1 MSVLD
6 RLDEIQS
13 RADKATDGPW
23 VVQEE
28 EWAVISS
35 SSDSVLH
42 AFAVEKDCTE
52 CGEPQVEADVEV
64 VLVIEDAEFIAHART
79 DVPWL
84 IEQVRKLDAALRAV
98 LDTCAEIRANN
109 TGTDFRAGGITAAS
123 IIESAIENALKEE
136 K

>member
-109 TGTDFRAGGITAAS
+109 TGTDFRAGGITAAL
-123 IIESAIENALKEE
+123 IIESAIENALKEG